1 MNFMHKTVVITGFDP
16 FGGEPVNPAFQAV
29 SLLPDAVVYGQGQQA
44 DVIKA
49 EIPTSFTRSK
59 QAVAELENH
68 YHPDLFI
75 SVGQAGGRSAIT
87 VERVAINLED
97 ARIPDNDGEEP
108 HDQPVIQGDQTAYFS
123 TLPDKNI
130 VKSMN
135 EQGIP
140 AQLSYTA
147 GTYVCNA
154 VMYTLLALRQDEK
167 RPERKLPHISGFIH
181 VPYSTEQGRGKPEG
195 TPTMPVDTMAQG
207 LQTAIAVC
215 LESLSIVQ
223 SRPGN

>member
-16 FGGEPVNPAFQAV
+16 FGGEPVNPASQAV
-29 SLLPDAVVYGQGQQA
+29 SLLPDAVVLGEGKQA
-44 DVIKA
+44 GVLK
-49 EIPTSFTRSK
+49 TKNKNTYKRSK
-59 QAVAELENH
+59 KAVKVEVNN
-68 YHPDLFI
+68 YNTDLFI

-167 RPERKLPHISGFIH
+167 GPERKPPHISGFIH
-181 VPYSTEQGRGKPEG
+181 VPYSTEQGKGKPEG

>member
-16 FGGEPVNPAFQAV
+16 FGGEPVNPASQAV

-59 QAVAELENH
+59 QAVTELENH

-97 ARIPDNDGEEP
+97 ARIPDNDG
-108 HDQPVIQGDQTAYFS
+108 
-123 TLPDKNI
+123 
-130 VKSMN
+130 
-135 EQGIP
+135 
-140 AQLSYTA
+140 
-147 GTYVCNA
+147 
-154 VMYTLLALRQDEK
+154 
-167 RPERKLPHISGFIH
+167 
-181 VPYSTEQGRGKPEG
+181 
-195 TPTMPVDTMAQG
+195 
-207 LQTAIAVC
+207 
-215 LESLSIVQ
+215 
-223 SRPGN
+223 